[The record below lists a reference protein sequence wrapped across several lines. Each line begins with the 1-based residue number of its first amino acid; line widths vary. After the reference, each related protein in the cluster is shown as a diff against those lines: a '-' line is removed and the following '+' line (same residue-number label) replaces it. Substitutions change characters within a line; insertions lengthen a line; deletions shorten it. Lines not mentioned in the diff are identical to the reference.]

1 MDKPIEIFFSYA
13 HEDEALMDQVRRQ
26 LVIFDR
32 LNIIRKWHDRMIPP
46 GSEWKGQI
54 DTRLLQAQIILLFI
68 SPDFFESDYCYNIEM
83 KEALSRHNSGQARI
97 IPIILRPCHWQTSP
111 LSHIQVLPA
120 DGKPVTTWDNRDEA
134 CLNIANGVM
143 DAISDRGFNR
153 RAQEGFDQ
161 ADSVSLTSDAYERD
175 VSAKSGRI
183 NTEREQ
189 KPSIHIGGSVKGQNV
204 VVGSTQT
211 VQGNLTITV
220 GSIPAA
226 SQDVREVLQK
236 QIEQLVEV
244 LKTVPADQTN
254 KAQEVKMA
262 AEDAVS
268 EASKEQPD
276 KKRLEVRGENLK
288 KAAESL
294 NSVTPVV
301 FKIASQ
307 VAATLMMI
315 G

>member
-1 MDKPIEIFFSYA
+1 MDNPVEIFFSYA

-32 LNIIRKWHDRMIPP
+32 LNIIRKWHDRMISP

-54 DTRLLQAQIILLFI
+54 DTGLLQAQIILLFI

-111 LSHIQVLPA
+111 LSHIQVLPT
-120 DGKPVTTWDNRDEA
+120 DGKPVTTWDNLDEA
-134 CLNIANGVM
+134 CLNIATGVM
-143 DAISDRGFNR
+143 NAISDMGFNR
-153 RAQEGFDQ
+153 SAQERFDQ
-161 ADSVSLTSDAYERD
+161 ADSVSLISDTSERD
-175 VSAKSGRI
+175 VSRI
-183 NTEREQ
+183 NAEREQ

-204 VVGSTQT
+204 VVGGTQS

-220 GSIPAA
+220 GSMPAA
-226 SQDVREVLQK
+226 SQDVREMLQR
-236 QIEQLVEV
+236 QIEQLVEA
-244 LKTVPADQTN
+244 LKTVPADQAN
-254 KAQEVKMA
+254 EAQEVKMT
-262 AEDAVS
+262 AEDAVG
-268 EASKEQPD
+268 EASKERPD
-276 KKRLEVRGENLK
+276 KKRLELRGNNLK

-294 NSVTPVV
+294 NSVTPAV
-301 FKIASQ
+301 FNIASQ